1 MHGEFQRNF
10 CYYVVFKRPS
20 HVTALAVT
28 FGKSESCC
36 SSRFCARRCI
46 ITVCRDR
53 RARLCVCGQD
63 SG

>member
-20 HVTALAVT
+20 HVTSLAVT

-36 SSRFCARRCI
+36 
-46 ITVCRDR
+46 
-53 RARLCVCGQD
+53 
-63 SG
+63 